1 MPAFEAADWR
11 KSSRCGG
18 TGTCV
23 EVARLDTSQIGARD
37 TKRGTA
43 SPVLQFSAAEWRTF
57 TERVKRGDLDL
68 PS

>member
-23 EVARLDTSQIGARD
+23 EVARLDPSQIGARD
-37 TKRGTA
+37 TKRGA
-43 SPVLQFSAAEWRTF
+43 AGPVLQFSAAEWRTF
-57 TERVKRGDLDL
+57 TDRVKRGELDL
-68 PS
+68 SS